1 MQPPEQSEIINR
13 LKLIE
18 EMMAEGRRNTQRWGW
33 VFLLWGIG
41 PLIAMFWE
49 THWPHSPLAWPV
61 VLAACTILNGVLITI
76 RKRTGEGRTITMR
89 SVGAVW
95 ASAGLTVLLVAL
107 GSAISG
113 ALELRSMSVVLFA
126 LVAVAHSASSI
137 ILRWPAQFFA
147 AVVWWAACLA
157 ALRLPISRLHLLSM
171 ITLFVGNV
179 AFGSWLTYRE
189 WSKQDE

>member
-1 MQPPEQSEIINR
+1 MYTPEQAEIVNR

-18 EMMAEGRRNTQRWGW
+18 EMMAEGRRDTQRWGW

-49 THWPHSPLAWPV
+49 TWWPPAPFAWPV
-61 VLAACTILNGVLITI
+61 VLAACIVLNGVLIKI

-95 ASAGLTVLLVAL
+95 GSTGLTVLLVVL
-107 GSAISG
+107 GSAFSG
-113 ALELRSMSVVLFA
+113 SFGIRWMCVALFA
-126 LVAVAHSASSI
+126 LVAAAHSASSI
-137 ILRWPAQFFA
+137 ILRWRVQFFA

-157 ALRLPISRLHLLSM
+157 AFLLPIARLHWLSM

-179 AFGSWLTYRE
+179 VFGSWLTYRE
-189 WSKQDE
+189 WSHQDE

>member
-1 MQPPEQSEIINR
+1 MEATERAEIVNR

-18 EMMAEGRRNTQRWGW
+18 EMMAEGRRDTQRWGW

-49 THWPHSPLAWPV
+49 RHWPHSPFAWPV
-61 VLAACTILNGVLITI
+61 VLAACTILNGVLIKI

-89 SVGAVW
+89 SVGAIW
-95 ASAGLTVLLVAL
+95 GSTGLTVLLVVL
-107 GSAISG
+107 GSAFSG
-113 ALELRSMSVVLFA
+113 SLELRLIYVALFA

-137 ILRWPAQFFA
+137 ILRWPVQFFA

-157 ALRLPISRLHLLSM
+157 ALMLPMARLHLLSM
-171 ITLFVGNV
+171 TTLFLGNV
-179 AFGSWLTYRE
+179 VFGSWLTYRE
-189 WSKQDE
+189 WSHQDE

>member
-1 MQPPEQSEIINR
+1 MQVPEQAEIANR

-49 THWPHSPLAWPV
+49 THWPQPPVAWPV
-61 VLAACTILNGVLITI
+61 VLAGCTILNGVLIKI
-76 RKRTGEGRTITMR
+76 RKRTGAGRTIKMR

-95 ASAGLTVLLVAL
+95 GSTALTVLLVVL
-107 GSAISG
+107 GSAFSG
-113 ALELRSMSVVLFA
+113 SLELRSMYVALFA
-126 LVAVAHSASSI
+126 LVAVAHSTSSI
-137 ILRWPAQFFA
+137 ILRWPVQFFA

-157 ALRLPISRLHLLSM
+157 ALILPITSLHLLSM
-171 ITLFVGNV
+171 ITLIVGNIV
-179 AFGSWLTYRE
+179 FGSWLTYRE
-189 WSKQDE
+189 RSHQDE